1 MELHEKQKLIEKAI
15 ELKDFYEC
23 NNLEALIMAE
33 KQLLSEKV
41 NF

>member
-1 MELHEKQKLIEKAI
+1 MELHEKQKLIEKAM
-15 ELKDFYEC
+15 ELKNIYEC
-23 NNLEALIMAE
+23 DNLEALILAE